1 MATAT
6 TSDFAAGGG
15 ITTQA
20 LAAKPNK
27 INSKIILGELQKIYT
42 SLCPR
47 GCSTLPVSAFKS
59 YLSGTQRVSIHDT
72 SSGDEEAKESRVR
85 KWVHKVF
92 GHASQAASAEKLLS
106 DDQDITFDEFV
117 SYHATPTNSALAL
130 PDPRKDWNRP
140 LNEYFISSSHNT
152 YLTGH
157 QLYGSSTTEGYIN
170 VLRRGCRC
178 IEIDVWDGDDGEPEV
193 FHGYTLTKE
202 ISFKDVC
209 KAVAKHAFSEE
220 GSLWQGGAGEG
231 PVIISLECHAGPEQ
245 QEKIVKIMREQW
257 GDMLVQGI
265 DPEDVETLPSPLE
278 LRRKIL
284 VKVFSA
290 PPPASRV
297 N

>member
-15 ITTQA
+15 ITTQT

-59 YLSGTQRVSIHDT
+59 YLSGTQRVAIHDA
-72 SSGDEEAKESRVR
+72 SPGDGEVKETRVQ

-92 GHASQAASAEKLLS
+92 GHASQAVSAEKLLS

-117 SYHATPTNSALAL
+117 SYHATPANSALAL

-209 KAVAKHAFSEE
+209 KAVAKHAFSE
-220 GSLWQGGAGEG
+220 QGGAGEG

-265 DPEDVETLPSPLE
+265 DPEDVENLPSPLE

-290 PPPASRV
+290 PPPASKS